1 MFLRGRMNT
10 PSNPDFESLQQLL
23 ANAFAVQKSQINT
36 QSLADIMRVQR
47 LVESGKLNLD
57 GAMRQIVVSARKVAD
72 ASGAAI
78 ALVSGDHLTY
88 CAGSGTSAVCIGWSV
103 AASLTVAAGAGTNRE
118 ILRVENSQTDTRIE
132 ADICRQFG
140 ANSLLIL
147 PIYLHGV
154 VAGVLDVRF
163 SEPHAFQDGE
173 VRTYRLMAEQIET
186 ALCHPAQ
193 IEPAKN
199 RVAELAPVPE
209 PIPVPEPVEEVSP
222 ARVSF
227 VALPDE
233 TFVPFADEEVIPPVD
248 ESLVLPPDF
257 RMLPENEH
265 SLYARCG
272 AVMAD
277 MLELPVFKQFVWL
290 ANQLTQPVRYIRWTP
305 RRRTAPLTSAGEMPS
320 VPRRSA
326 EHTAVRTS
334 IPRQRVKPVTWPS
347 RWRVSYVAAAR
358 ELSNALSS
366 SLRVTFL
373 RTTALTQRAK
383 NLTWP
388 TRWRNF
394 PLAAAAELSSTFR
407 RSILR
412 ATMLRQRAKSLTW
425 PSRWRNLSL
434 GAAAELSS
442 SFRRSVL
449 RATKFGQHAKTL
461 SLPIRWRRSSG
472 AITGELSSFRKRSGL
487 MMARLARRANNQVVL
502 NPRRRLAL
510 ETIAIVLA
518 FAALVVFRGRVP
530 AGSLESSTLSKSPT
544 IQQQARPAELLP
556 EKSEFAPKA
565 SPAASI
571 SESRHTSNALKRVQ
585 VGRNEVDYVADDV
598 TVRVFIPKPTAKRRR
613 TPDSRIAQFGD
624 DVTVRYFAPPPTPAR
639 TTTR

>member
-1 MFLRGRMNT
+1 MFLRSRMNT
-10 PSNPDFESLQQLL
+10 SSHPDFESLQQLL
-23 ANAFAVQKSQINT
+23 ANAFAVQESQINT

-57 GAMRQIVVSARKVAD
+57 GAMRQIVDSARKVAN

-88 CAGSGTSAVCIGWSV
+88 RAGSGTSAVCIGWSV
-103 AASLTVAAGAGTNRE
+103 AASLTVAAGAGPNRE

-132 ADICRQFG
+132 ADICRQLG
-140 ANSLLIL
+140 ASSLLML

-154 VAGVLDVRF
+154 VAGVLDIRF

-193 IEPAKN
+193 IEPAEN
-199 RVAELAPVPE
+199 RVVKPAESL
-209 PIPVPEPVEEVSP
+209 EEVSS

-227 VALPDE
+227 GALPDE
-233 TFVPFADEEVIPPVD
+233 TLFPSADEEVIPPVD

-272 AVMAD
+272 ALMAD
-277 MLELPVFKQFVWL
+277 ILDLPVFKQFVWL
-290 ANQLTQPVRYIRWTP
+290 ANQLTQPVRHIRWTP
-305 RRRTAPLTSAGEMPS
+305 RRRSAPLTAAGEMPS
-320 VPRRSA
+320 VPRHTAEHTA

-334 IPRQRVKPVTWPS
+334 IPRQRVKTITWPS
-347 RWRVSYVAAAR
+347 RWRVSYLAAAR
-358 ELSNALSS
+358 ELSNALAS
-366 SLRVTFL
+366 SLRGTVL

-388 TRWRNF
+388 RRWRNF
-394 PLAAAAELSSTFR
+394 PLVAAAELSSTFR

-412 ATMLRQRAKSLTW
+412 ATMLRQRAKSFTW
-425 PSRWRNLSL
+425 PTRWRNLSL
-434 GAAAELSS
+434 VAAAELSS
-442 SFRRSVL
+442 TFRRSFL
-449 RATKFGQHAKTL
+449 RASKFAQHAKTRVRIEQ

-472 AITGELSSFRKRSGL
+472 AITAELSSFLKRSGL
-487 MMARLARRANNQVVL
+487 IMATLARRATNLVVL

-510 ETIAIVLA
+510 ETVAIVLA
-518 FAALVVFRGRVP
+518 FAALVVYRGRVP
-530 AGSLESSTLSKSPT
+530 AGSLESSTLSHSPA
-544 IQQQARPAELLP
+544 IEQQARPAEPLP
-556 EKSEFAPKA
+556 EKSEFAAKP
-565 SPAASI
+565 SPAAPI
-571 SESRHTSNALKRVQ
+571 NESRHTSNALKRVQ
-585 VGRNEVDYVADDV
+585 VGKSEVDYVADDV
-598 TVRVFIPKPTAKRRR
+598 TMRVFTPKPTAKRTR
-613 TPDSRIAQFGD
+613 TPDGRIAQFGD

>member
-23 ANAFAVQKSQINT
+23 ANAFAVQESQIHP

-57 GAMRQIVVSARKVAD
+57 GAMRQIVESARKVAN

-88 CAGSGTSAVCIGWSV
+88 RAASGTSSVCIGWSV
-103 AASLTVAAGAGTNRE
+103 AASLTVAAGANTNRE
-118 ILRVENSQTDTRIE
+118 ILRVENSLTDTRIQ

-140 ANSLLIL
+140 AGSLLIL
-147 PIYLHGV
+147 PIYLNGG
-154 VAGVLDVRF
+154 VAGVLDIRF

-193 IEPAKN
+193 IEPAEN
-199 RVAELAPVPE
+199 RVAEMATVPE
-209 PIPVPEPVEEVSP
+209 PPEEVSQ
-222 ARVSF
+222 ASASF

-233 TFVPFADEEVIPPVD
+233 TFVPSADEELIPPVD

-277 MLELPVFKQFVWL
+277 IQELPVFKQFVWL
-290 ANQLTQPVRYIRWTP
+290 ANQLTQPVRHIRWTP
-305 RRRTAPLTSAGEMPS
+305 RRRGAPLTAAVEMPS
-320 VPRRSA
+320 VPRRTA
-326 EHTAVRTS
+326 EHTAVRAS
-334 IPRQRVKPVTWPS
+334 IPRQRVKTVTWPS
-347 RWRVSYVAAAR
+347 RWRVSYLAAAR

-366 SLRVTFL
+366 SLQHTVL

-394 PLAAAAELSSTFR
+394 AGAAAAELSSTFR

-412 ATMLRQRAKSLTW
+412 AAMFKRRAQGATW

-434 GAAAELSS
+434 VAAAELSS
-442 SFRRSVL
+442 TFRRSVL

-461 SLPIRWRRSSG
+461 GLPIRRRRSSG
-472 AITGELSSFRKRSGL
+472 VTGELSSFLKRSGL
-487 MMARLARRANNQVVL
+487 MMATLARRATNLVVL

-518 FAALVVFRGRVP
+518 FAALVVYKGRVP
-530 AGSLESSTLSKSPT
+530 AGSLESSTLSHSPA
-544 IQQQARPAELLP
+544 IEQQARPAEPLP
-556 EKSEFAPKA
+556 ADGEFAAKP
-565 SPAASI
+565 SPAESV

-585 VGRNEVDYVADDV
+585 IGKNEVDYVADDV
-598 TVRVFIPKPTAKRRR
+598 TMRVFTPKPAAKRSR
-613 TPDSRIAQFGD
+613 TPDNRTAQFGD
-624 DVTVRYFAPPPTPAR
+624 DVTVRYFAPSPTPAR